1 VERKKEHEWRGRG
14 TSAIDHSPASTN
26 GRTVKPAAANTRAAL
41 MAPLRNCPRRMWP
54 KNVASARVAHGCTP
68 SVTTAVKRRNV
79 DGGGGVVA
87 EVDVDILWVLCVVER
102 GWLLLAVGF
111 GWLIVGA
118 SPFLILLLRLVRSE
132 HVIKRCHVLVQH
144 IGVGGARLGRQSCF
158 TAPIIQTS
166 DTNRKASIFSL
177 RWVHS
182 P

>member
-1 VERKKEHEWRGRG
+1 MERKKEHEWRGRG

-111 GWLIVGA
+111 GWSSWSFSL
-118 SPFLILLLRLVRSE
+118 SHFTSE
-132 HVIKRCHVLVQH
+132 TGEIRTRHKKM
-144 IGVGGARLGRQSCF
+144 SCF
-158 TAPIIQTS
+158 GPT
-166 DTNRKASIFSL
+166 DK
-177 RWVHS
+177 V
-182 P
+182 